1 MRHSDEKRDEHSIT
15 HNNKSVETIV
25 CNHNNCG
32 NTYKNKY
39 YLRLHQL
46 STHPQMFPDIQ
57 FIKCSKNECNYKTK
71 LKSFM
76 SSHLIRHSELNPDSQ
91 ELECNQIGCNYKT
104 KTLRNLKKHK
114 RAHNLIFICGFCELK
129 FGYRERLENHISRK
143 HTGIRPYVCSIDN
156 CLKSYAS
163 KMGFLCHKR
172 TQHNEALD
180 RYKCQW
186 NGCGKQF
193 KSIASYKQHLIR
205 HKASKRFNC
214 DWNECKHKF
223 ISKAELN
230 DHMNRHTGNNLL
242 KDKNLFKE
250 LKIFIKN
257 IYD

>member
-1 MRHSDEKRDEHSIT
+1 
-15 HNNKSVETIV
+15 
-25 CNHNNCG
+25 
-32 NTYKNKY
+32 
-39 YLRLHQL
+39 
-46 STHPQMFPDIQ
+46 
-57 FIKCSKNECNYKTK
+57 
-71 LKSFM
+71 M
-76 SSHLIRHSELNPDSQ
+76 SSHLITHSELNPDSQ

-129 FGYRERLENHISRK
+129 FVYRERLENHISRK

-193 KSIASYKQHLIR
+193 KSIAGYKQHLIR
-205 HKASKRFNC
+205 HKASKKFNC

-230 DHMNRHTGNNLL
+230 DHMNRHTGNKPYVCEWPGCEKRFSTKTYFYLHKKYHLNERKHVCDWPECDYATNNRSNLVKHKAIHTRDL
-242 KDKNLFKE
+242 KYWSVWPHCQYNTSNHSNLVTHQKQH
-250 LKIFIKN
+250 K
-257 IYD
+257 